1 MNAKIYPTMIT
12 PFNEDRSIDY
22 NGVAEIIEWYIEN
35 GCDGSFAICQSSEMF
50 YMSLS
55 ERLELAK
62 FIVDKAKGRLE
73 IVASGHIS
81 SSLDAQIE
89 EMKAIAKTN
98 VKAIVFV
105 SNRFADSYEN
115 DDIWLNNMKRVID
128 SIDSNVEFGIYECP
142 YPYKRVLSDR
152 VIEELAKN
160 GRFTF
165 IKDTCCDLE
174 IIKRR
179 ADICNGSNL
188 KLYNANAS
196 SLLYSLQLGY
206 YGYSGVMANFYP
218 DLYVKLLNS
227 DFYSKEAK
235 MIENFLL
242 ITSYIEKQNYPK
254 NAKYYMN
261 NVEDININSY
271 TRTLSNPLNDLEKL
285 EIKSLKDLKNDLITR
300 LSYVS

>member
-1 MNAKIYPTMIT
+1 M
-12 PFNEDRSIDY
+12 
-22 NGVAEIIEWYIEN
+22 W
-35 GCDGSFAICQSSEMF
+35 
-50 YMSLS
+50 SL
-55 ERLELAK
+55 
-62 FIVDKAKGRLE
+62 
-73 IVASGHIS
+73 
-81 SSLDAQIE
+81 
-89 EMKAIAKTN
+89 
-98 VKAIVFV
+98 
-105 SNRFADSYEN
+105 
-115 DDIWLNNMKRVID
+115 
-128 SIDSNVEFGIYECP
+128 GIYECP

-152 VIEELAKN
+152 VIEELTKN

-179 ADICNGSNL
+179 ANICNGSNL

>member
-35 GCDGSFAICQSSEMF
+35 GCDGLFAICQSSEMF

-89 EMKAIAKTN
+89 EMKAIVKTN

-128 SIDSNVEFGIYECP
+128 SIDSNVEF
-142 YPYKRVLSDR
+142 RNLRMSLS
-152 VIEELAKN
+152 L
-160 GRFTF
+160 
-165 IKDTCCDLE
+165 
-174 IIKRR
+174 
-179 ADICNGSNL
+179 
-188 KLYNANAS
+188 
-196 SLLYSLQLGY
+196 
-206 YGYSGVMANFYP
+206 
-218 DLYVKLLNS
+218 
-227 DFYSKEAK
+227 
-235 MIENFLL
+235 
-242 ITSYIEKQNYPK
+242 
-254 NAKYYMN
+254 
-261 NVEDININSY
+261 
-271 TRTLSNPLNDLEKL
+271 
-285 EIKSLKDLKNDLITR
+285 
-300 LSYVS
+300 

>member
-35 GCDGSFAICQSSEMF
+35 GCDGLFAICQSSEMF

-128 SIDSNVEFGIYECP
+128 SIESRENNGGHFVRRKIMS
-142 YPYKRVLSDR
+142 VL
-152 VIEELAKN
+152 L
-160 GRFTF
+160 
-165 IKDTCCDLE
+165 
-174 IIKRR
+174 
-179 ADICNGSNL
+179 
-188 KLYNANAS
+188 
-196 SLLYSLQLGY
+196 
-206 YGYSGVMANFYP
+206 
-218 DLYVKLLNS
+218 
-227 DFYSKEAK
+227 
-235 MIENFLL
+235 
-242 ITSYIEKQNYPK
+242 
-254 NAKYYMN
+254 
-261 NVEDININSY
+261 
-271 TRTLSNPLNDLEKL
+271 
-285 EIKSLKDLKNDLITR
+285 KSLIAVAQERNLLVDITPVFPGICSQSFPVHQPR
-300 LSYVS
+300 FFHKFCKPF